1 MRVCDI
7 TLTEKTKV
15 FIITETEDESIL
27 NWLIVPTDLETLP
40 NEDNLYLVK
49 GIDTDNKEQNNC
61 YLSISIP
68 ERIVDSIISIDTS
81 NSISVLDFSEQD
93 RQIIPVIVSEC
104 YGNYELYYAKFNPSI
119 GIEVLKHGLDKA
131 NDKSATLED
140 LGYILRDENRI
151 KESIE
156 AFEQAISYGVS
167 SEYIYWELAELYK
180 LLNQPIEVE
189 FYMNKFRTNGGEN
202 T

>member
-27 NWLIVPTDLETLP
+27 NWLIVPTDLETIP

-49 GIDTDNKEQNNC
+49 GIDTDNKEGNNC

-131 NDKSATLED
+131 NDKSAALED
-140 LGYILRDENRI
+140 LGYIFRDENRI

-156 AFEQAISYGVS
+156 AFEQAILYGVS

-180 LLNQPIEVE
+180 LLNQPNEVE
-189 FYMNKFRTNGGEN
+189 FYMKKFRDNGGEN